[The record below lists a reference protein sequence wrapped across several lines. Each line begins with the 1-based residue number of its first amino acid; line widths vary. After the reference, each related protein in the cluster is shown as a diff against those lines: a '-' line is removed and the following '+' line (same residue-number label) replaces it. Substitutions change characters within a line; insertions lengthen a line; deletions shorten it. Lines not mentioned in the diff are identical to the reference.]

1 MWAMVC
7 VVVTES
13 RKRAEREVYD
23 QTTIFRSLLSFL
35 GRVLVLKG
43 HLFSLMQN

>member
-1 MWAMVC
+1 MMVC

-13 RKRAEREVYD
+13 RRWAERKACD
-23 QTTIFRSLLSFL
+23 QTTIIRSLLSTL

-43 HLFSLMQN
+43 RLFSLTQN